1 MAAQIAPSTIAD
13 VLLRYVNATH
23 SSCRKNKHAFSRLVS
38 KQNQG
43 QGTVIRFLLSQI
55 KIQTLMQCTIIF
67 YTKYKI
73 LAKLSG
79 CRQPKKK
86 MLKPD
91 LRQNGF
97 SSIFSY

>member
-1 MAAQIAPSTIAD
+1 
-13 VLLRYVNATH
+13 
-23 SSCRKNKHAFSRLVS
+23 
-38 KQNQG
+38 
-43 QGTVIRFLLSQI
+43 
-55 KIQTLMQCTIIF
+55 MQCTIIF

-79 CRQPKKK
+79 RGSPKKKMLKPDLPKKK

-97 SSIFSY
+97 SSLSSY

>member
-1 MAAQIAPSTIAD
+1 
-13 VLLRYVNATH
+13 
-23 SSCRKNKHAFSRLVS
+23 
-38 KQNQG
+38 
-43 QGTVIRFLLSQI
+43 
-55 KIQTLMQCTIIF
+55 MQCTIIF

-79 CRQPKKK
+79 RGSPKKK

-97 SSIFSY
+97 SRVSSY